1 MRPAKKMF
9 SLAGGDTFPHF
20 PASALVPAGVA
31 KWNPR
36 SWSANLGPSLYS
48 CIMFEP
54 PYLTDIQALR
64 LYVFGQTYCRLCRY
78 KVNGLATKQHR
89 HKSPTLLLSLAGR
102 LRSADSKRTS
112 PPPPRRVHYQGASR
126 SPGRRAG

>member
-1 MRPAKKMF
+1 MLIGWPYAAGQKMF

-36 SWSANLGPSLYS
+36 SWSANLGPSLHS

-64 LYVFGQTYCRLCRY
+64 PYVFGQTYCRF
-78 KVNGLATKQHR
+78 NALAVASRQTA
-89 HKSPTLLLSLAGR
+89 LSR
-102 LRSADSKRTS
+102 LKTYV
-112 PPPPRRVHYQGASR
+112 PPPETSALSGGISHLDHQDG
-126 SPGRRAG
+126 GRDEQHLTEDQ